1 MSKNT
6 KDVVEDKDYSL
17 ERVPVTARKGFWP
30 MFFIMLGFTFF
41 SASMSVG
48 AKLGIGLNLQGFIWA
63 VLIGSIVL
71 GAYTGVLGYIG
82 SHTCVELLE
91 AGYEVVIVD
100 NFSNSKPEALNR
112 IKKITGKDFA
122 FYEAD
127 LLDLAALEK
136 IFEENKIDAVIHFAG
151 LKAVG
156 ESVQKPVE
164 YYHNNITGTLML
176 IKAMR
181 KYGCKKIVF
190 SSSATVYGP
199 VNKAPY
205 TEDMPT
211 SATNPYGY
219 TKVMIEQILR
229 DVYVSDNDWSVSL
242 LRYFNPIGAHK
253 SGLIGEDPNG
263 IPNNLLPY
271 ICQVAVGKL
280 EKLGV
285 FGDDYDTPDGTG
297 VRDYIHVVDL
307 AKGHLC
313 AVKYVMENKGV
324 EAVNLGTGKGSSV
337 YDVLH
342 SFEKACGKKL
352 PYVVKPRRA
361 GDIATCYADTA
372 KAKKVFGWEAQYG
385 LDEMTADSWNFIKN
399 NPNGL

>member
-1 MSKNT
+1 MAKI
-6 KDVVEDKDYSL
+6 L
-17 ERVPVTARKGFWP
+17 VTGGAGF
-30 MFFIMLGFTFF
+30 
-41 SASMSVG
+41 
-48 AKLGIGLNLQGFIWA
+48 
-63 VLIGSIVL
+63 
-71 GAYTGVLGYIG
+71 IG

-285 FGDDYDTPDGTG
+285 FGDDYD
-297 VRDYIHVVDL
+297 
-307 AKGHLC
+307 
-313 AVKYVMENKGV
+313 
-324 EAVNLGTGKGSSV
+324 
-337 YDVLH
+337 LH

-361 GDIATCYADTA
+361 GDLATCYADTA